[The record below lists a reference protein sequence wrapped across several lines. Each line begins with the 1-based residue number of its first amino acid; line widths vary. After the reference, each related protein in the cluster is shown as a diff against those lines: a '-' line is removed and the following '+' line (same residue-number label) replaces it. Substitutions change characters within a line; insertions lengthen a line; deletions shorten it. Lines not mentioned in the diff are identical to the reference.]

1 MLQQELNV
9 LGEKSRANGIA
20 ESAFHACNLPAALQ
34 LTSRPLARDADS
46 TAQLLDDKYRDDDY
60 YKRKYRDDD
69 YMYYKCEYWD
79 GDYYKRDYT
88 LYSRGTTITIVSLIC
103 YVCVCSGSRWNQCRL
118 SFSQMDTMLHSR
130 VFIYPEMLPKIAF
143 RPKDSHFKTIFTK
156 SEDQ

>member
-46 TAQLLDDKYRDDDY
+46 TAHLLDDKYRDDDY
-60 YKRKYRDDD
+60 YKREYRDDD
-69 YMYYKCEYWD
+69 YYKREYRDDDYYKREYRDDDYCKRGYRDVDCYKRKYQDDDYMYDKCEYWD

-88 LYSRGTTITIVSLIC
+88 LYMYVSRGTTVTIVSLTGTTSVYC
-103 YVCVCSGSRWNQCRL
+103 E
-118 SFSQMDTMLHSR
+118 MD
-130 VFIYPEMLPKIAF
+130 
-143 RPKDSHFKTIFTK
+143 
-156 SEDQ
+156 